1 MKIFTFTA
9 TDPEAPVGAIARIYL
24 GKKEGWHPV
33 IFSAANADAAR
44 TNAEAWWETESA
56 KVDRRRSPR
65 RAKEQPQAADPGD
78 VI

>member
-9 TDPEAPVGAIARIYL
+9 TDPEAPVGAIARIHL

-33 IFSAANADAAR
+33 IFSSDTAEAAQA
-44 TNAEAWWETESA
+44 NAEAWWETESA
-56 KVDRRRSPR
+56 KVDKRRGPR
-65 RAKEQPQAADPGD
+65 RTKEQPQAADPGD